1 MSYQMDK
8 ALINFLSDAAFA
20 AHHNAVDALDDLD
33 HHFPDVYCNVGE
45 ALAAYTDGMHAQ
57 IDEEHRE
64 LKRSLRDQIN
74 LGSGLI
80 VALKHPKLSPVH
92 IWARLSIWYLART
105 GDTKLNTWPDLPA
118 WSLYPT
124 PRRNEEQ
131 TFTEHT

>member
-8 ALINFLSDAAFA
+8 ALINYLSDAAFA
-20 AHHNAVDALDDLD
+20 AQHNAVDALDELD
-33 HHFPDVYCNVGE
+33 YGFPGVYCNVGE

-80 VALKHPKLSPVH
+80 VALKYPKLSPVH

-118 WSLYPT
+118 WSLYPK

-131 TFTEHT
+131 TLTEHT